1 MEYDPALEERI
12 KAEAERKQELEVEK
26 ALANMMPTMDW
37 RLIPPQRVIDAMREM
52 NQPPSTGETNSETE
66 GSDGTSTD
74 ESESNST
81 AATKSVDST
90 TSQSRKRRKK
100 KKKKSKGGAV

>member
-37 RLIPPQRVIDAMREM
+37 RLIPPQRVIDAMLEM
-52 NQPPSTGETNSETE
+52 NQHPSTGEANSETE
-66 GSDGTSTD
+66 ESTD
-74 ESESNST
+74 DSGSSSS